1 MITAG
6 VADTLGKYTCLCDW
20 KLSNLI
26 NGEYYCSAIVE
37 MVWTCVKKVYVNAE
51 RIINIDPDA
60 VGSVMEALVL
70 TGIAM
75 SFVNN
80 SRPAAG
86 SEHHLSHYWETV
98 FMQQNLPPVLHGT
111 KVGIGTLMML
121 KIAELL
127 RQYPVDFDSV
137 RESAYK
143 YCPLEW
149 EKDIKR
155 VYGSAADGI
164 INMEHEAQKNNTD
177 ARLKRIDIIEQNWEL
192 ICGILER
199 DLIPAEELKRLFKK
213 LDSPCFPAQIGIT
226 DEMLRDAVLY
236 AKEIRSRYTI
246 LQLVWDLGLS
256 TYMADRLIE
265 YVHGE

>member
-213 LDSPCFPAQIGIT
+213 LDSPCFPA
-226 DEMLRDAVLY
+226 
-236 AKEIRSRYTI
+236 
-246 LQLVWDLGLS
+246 
-256 TYMADRLIE
+256 
-265 YVHGE
+265 